1 MRRSRLALAAL
12 PVLLVGGYYGL
23 WSYGAGTIRSQ
34 IDARIAAWEAEGG
47 DFEAAA
53 LSVSGFPLGFEAEL
67 RNFTVRTPD
76 GIVIRGDALEA
87 ESAIWAATDIAI
99 AVERGLLVTIPTPE
113 GATPLRITARAATG
127 SIGAALD
134 GQVHA
139 AAMVLDTVAV
149 DLPGASLMEIET
161 VRVQAAPPP
170 SPAAPLILALAA
182 ETIDLPGVPDNLL
195 APTVDAVM
203 LDAAVSGPLPAG
215 PSQAA
220 LALWRD
226 AGGLVTIER
235 FALDW
240 GALSVEATG
249 TLTLDRDL
257 QPQGELSTA
266 IRGFQ
271 EALSAIQQAG
281 LLPPT
286 QAALFGVGLSM
297 MAGPPD
303 EQGVATLRAPVTI
316 EDRRIDVG
324 GVGLPVRL
332 PRIEWP
338 QRAAF

>member
-1 MRRSRLALAAL
+1 MRRSLALAAL
-12 PVLLVGGYYGL
+12 LVLLAGGYYGL

-34 IDARIAAWEAEGG
+34 IDARIAALEAEGG
-47 DFEAAA
+47 DFQAAE
-53 LSVSGFPLGFEAEL
+53 LSVSGFPLGFETEL

-76 GIVIRGDALEA
+76 SIVIRGDALEA
-87 ESAIWAATDIAI
+87 ESAIWAPTDIAV
-99 AVERGLLVTIPTPE
+99 ALDRGLLVTVPTPE
-113 GATPLRITARAATG
+113 GSTPLRMTARSATG

-134 GQVHA
+134 GRVHA
-139 AAMVLDTVAV
+139 AEMVLDTVAV
-149 DLPGASLMEIET
+149 DLPGAALIEAET
-161 VRVQAAPPP
+161 VRLQAAPPP
-170 SPAAPLILALAA
+170 SPAAPLIVAMAA
-182 ETIDLPGVPDNLL
+182 QNIDLPGVPDGLL
-195 APTVDAVM
+195 APTVDAVT
-203 LDAAVSGPLPAG
+203 LDIAVTGPLPAG

-240 GALSVEATG
+240 GALSVEASG
-249 TLTLDRDL
+249 IMTLDRDL
-257 QPQGELSTA
+257 QPEAELSTA

-271 EALSAIQQAG
+271 EALSAIQRAG

-286 QAALFGVGLSM
+286 QAALFGVGLTV

-303 EQGVATLRAPVTI
+303 EQGVATLRAPLTI
-316 EDRRIDVG
+316 EDRRVQIG

-332 PRIEWP
+332 PRIDWP